1 MAGADYLCCEEC
13 GSRLCYDG
21 DKAIRKKLE
30 WKPVF
35 CEKCWKNMT
44 EEKINYIQKNEAPG

>member
-1 MAGADYLCCEEC
+1 MAGADYLTCGEC
-13 GSRLCYDG
+13 GIRICYDG
-21 DKAIRKKLE
+21 DKTIREQLE